1 MNQDVNGWLF
11 VPGALLMILACST
24 EDCRFIIGFGIASLV
39 LLFFSFDV
47 NCNPKRIKRLWMLA
61 KKGRLQ

>member
-24 EDCRFIIGFGIASLV
+24 EDCRFIIGLGIAGGI
-39 LLFFSFDV
+39 LLFFSFRE
-47 NCNPKRIKRLWMLA
+47 NRNPYRLRRMAREFL
-61 KKGRLQ
+61 GYPRG